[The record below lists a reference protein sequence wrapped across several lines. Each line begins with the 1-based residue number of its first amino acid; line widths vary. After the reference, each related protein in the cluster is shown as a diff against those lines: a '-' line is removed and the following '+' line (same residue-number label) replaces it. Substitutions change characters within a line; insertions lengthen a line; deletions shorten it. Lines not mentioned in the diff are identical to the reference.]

1 VSIKE
6 FSEIATAKS
15 MQLIARVMAA
25 GRVRTVATGIEY
37 IPASGPALLVS
48 RHYHH
53 LYDGLA
59 FFAALTRP
67 FHILVALDWTPNVYE
82 RRAMEWLTGIARWP
96 VVLRPEALMNSPDDG
111 QLQAQPM
118 FSVADIDR
126 YRRRALRE
134 SIELLVSGQLLVV
147 FPEGHPN
154 IDPHRAARKPPKELL
169 PFKAGF
175 AAIAAAAEKRLHA
188 RLPIIPAG
196 LHYTKSQP
204 CIAEL
209 NFGATVWL
217 KDFPCRSLLV
227 RDLEERIA
235 NLSGLPA
242 WK

>member
-1 VSIKE
+1 MSIKE

-15 MQLIARVMAA
+15 MQLIARVLAA
-25 GRVRTVATGIEY
+25 GRVRTVVTGIEY

-59 FFAALTRP
+59 FFATLPRP

-96 VVLRPEALMNSPDDG
+96 VVLRPEALMKGPDNG
-111 QLQAQPM
+111 QSRARPM
-118 FSVADIDR
+118 FSVADIGR
-126 YRRRALRE
+126 YRRRALRK
-134 SIELLVSGQLLVV
+134 SIELLVSGALLVV
-147 FPEGHPN
+147 FPEGYPN
-154 IDPHRAARKPPKELL
+154 IDPHRAPRKSPKELL

-175 AAIAAAAEKRLHA
+175 AAIATAAERRLHA

-196 LHYTKSQP
+196 LRFTESQP

-209 NFGATVWL
+209 NFGAPVWL
-217 KDFPCRSLLV
+217 KDFPCRNLLT

-235 NLSGLPA
+235 KLSGLPA
-242 WK
+242 